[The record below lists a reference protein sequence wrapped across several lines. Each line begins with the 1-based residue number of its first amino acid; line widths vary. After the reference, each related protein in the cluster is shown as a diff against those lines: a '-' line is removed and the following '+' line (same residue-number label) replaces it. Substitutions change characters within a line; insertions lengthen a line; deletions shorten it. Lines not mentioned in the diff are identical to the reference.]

1 MVITQIEL
9 LLKLENKMQTQASIP
24 DKLAIGIV
32 SQIKPIITNKNWFQT
47 TRNSYKVRMNNLQ
60 IIKISRKIS

>member
-9 LLKLENKMQTQASIP
+9 LLKLENKTQTQASIP

-32 SQIKPIITNKNWFQT
+32 SQIKPIISNKN
-47 TRNSYKVRMNNLQ
+47 
-60 IIKISRKIS
+60 